1 MQKGGR
7 GRACCEFFR
16 LGCCGFLWLTAAS
29 QKGQQKRVMRVPRA
43 SRAACSS
50 FFLVRSRSCLVYR
63 APTTATSEQDA
74 CACQQPA
81 RSWLAS
87 SRDGVPAALH
97 APWPRTLAGSPA
109 LEPARP
115 AQAPSSLFSGTP
127 PRGALHFWVFSL
139 GERNLEQTAPSE
151 TRNGSGN
158 QKGEQNRGRSKPGTK
173 VGTRRGNG
181 HFWGVGGLVIPGTKP
196 TFGPFPLFS
205 RNAEIFGE
213 PPFR

>member
-97 APWPRTLAGSPA
+97 APWPRTLAGLAGSSA
-109 LEPARP
+109 GEPARVRGQPRPPPPFFP
-115 AQAPSSLFSGTP
+115 AP
-127 PRGALHFWVFSL
+127 PRGVLSTSGFSRW
-139 GERNLEQTAPSE
+139 GNG
-151 TRNGSGN
+151 TRNR
-158 QKGEQNRGRSKPGTK
+158 QHRAKPGTE
-173 VGTRRGNG
+173 VGTRRGNRT
-181 HFWGVGGLVIPGTKP
+181 GVEVNPERKWEREGGTGISG
-196 TFGPFPLFS
+196 
-205 RNAEIFGE
+205 A
-213 PPFR
+213 